1 MLCFVGYLNM
11 TSQSHH
17 ITISDSNNNVS
28 VPILGYN
35 MSTPV
40 TVLGILTI
48 ADNKS
53 SVYIKL
59 YPSVILLDGGA
70 VSMSRK
76 TYQSTSTIVAATPPL
91 AISIHTQINWDNI
104 IVAVIVT
111 CVTTTLIAIIICT
124 IGCYVVYKRRQK
136 CIQTTVVLD

>member
-1 MLCFVGYLNM
+1 MLCFVGHLNM

-17 ITISDSNNNVS
+17 ISISDSNNNVS

-53 SVYIKL
+53 SVHIKL
-59 YPSVILLDGGA
+59 YPSVLVLDRGA
-70 VSMSRK
+70 VPMSRK
-76 TYQSTSTIVAATPPL
+76 TYLFTSTIVAATPPP
-91 AISIHTQINWDNI
+91 AISIQTQVNWYNI

-124 IGCYVVYKRRQK
+124 IGCCVVYKRRQK
-136 CIQTTVVLD
+136 CNQTTVELH